1 MDGPN
6 ASDTISKIL
15 PSDLGLGPVAAIA
28 YYETS
33 NDTSPHLADRAW
45 LSQGTLEKDS
55 YLQINMTCEK
65 SMLFSLD
72 ALGST

>member
-45 LSQGTLEKDS
+45 LSRGTLEKDS
-55 YLQINMTCEK
+55 YL
-65 SMLFSLD
+65 
-72 ALGST
+72 

>member
-15 PSDLGLGPVAAIA
+15 PSGSESGPIAAIA

-45 LSQGTLEKDS
+45 LSRGTLEKDS
-55 YLQINMTCEK
+55 HL
-65 SMLFSLD
+65 
-72 ALGST
+72 